1 MPETKSAK
9 KSAKK
14 EEEREREREREREA
28 AQEER
33 EKKKKRRRRREEE
46 EEPFTRIVSKS
57 LFSFLPP
64 LFFCFFDFSFV
75 LEEPGKPRALVN

>member
-14 EEEREREREREREA
+14 EERESEA